1 MVQCKATSKRT
12 GERCKAKAI
21 TGRDLCYHHGG
32 MSLVGPA
39 NPAYRDGRYS
49 RFMPKRLLEQYERA
63 ANDGDLLVMRD
74 DIAIID
80 ARLAE
85 LLSRLDSGETGAAWA
100 KAMENYAALQD
111 AIAAGDAAGLKSSLD
126 AMGGALKRGQAG
138 YHAWREVGEM
148 LDLRRK
154 LVESERKRLVQLSQ
168 MVTAEQA
175 MVLVMAV
182 TKLVK
187 EHVDDQKALIAI
199 SDGIRRIIAAEGR

>member
-1 MVQCKATSKRT
+1 MKQCGAKTRS
-12 GERCKAKAI
+12 GEPCKNTAVMANGRC
-21 TGRDLCYHHGG
+21 RLHGG
-32 MSLVGPA
+32 KSLVGVALPQ
-39 NPAYRDGRYS
+39 YKDGRYS
-49 RFMPKRLLEQYERA
+49 RYMPKRLLEQYERA

-80 ARLAE
+80 TRLAE
-85 LLSRLDSGETGAAWA
+85 LLSKLDSGETGAAWA

-126 AMGGALKRGQAG
+126 AMGGALRRGQAG

-187 EHVDDQKALIAI
+187 EHVDDQRALIAI